1 MLNQIQDHLDV
12 PYRTTFLSFF
22 LLNMTVYCN
31 EAQYPSTIVGKS
43 KYGA

>member
-1 MLNQIQDHLDV
+1 MSLIEL
-12 PYRTTFLSFF
+12 PSFLFF

-31 EAQYPSTIVGKS
+31 EAQYPSTIVGGS